1 MPPPSHSDNRS
12 GKSKHLLANF
22 DLALAEVFSILDHY
36 RVQKPMAPQHDSLT
50 VSPKT
55 FPQNHLAQ
63 RRLWICQNFPAPGIG
78 EWSSECGGLLRV
90 GVAAF
95 YAGKTHSSC

>member
-1 MPPPSHSDNRS
+1 MPPPSHPDNRS

-55 FPQNHLAQ
+55 FPQNH
-63 RRLWICQNFPAPGIG
+63 F
-78 EWSSECGGLLRV
+78 
-90 GVAAF
+90 
-95 YAGKTHSSC
+95 